1 VKRRW
6 WLWPLVALV
15 LILGV
20 RFALHFPWRSS
31 WETLLDADLL
41 ALAFAAILNL
51 LSLALKAV
59 GWQLLLRRL
68 WPIRF
73 RTAQAASFAGA
84 AVNCVSIAL
93 SGEAARMQL
102 ASTWDG
108 VPLTLGARS
117 ILASRVA
124 EAAALGVFLT
134 GAGFFLAPTHRWRVL
149 GTGVVLLAGAAVLFG
164 RAPFLR
170 RSREE
175 ITGGNGWRPVDLTVP
190 VLVGVVSWLLQWATY
205 HWVIVASHVAV
216 TPALSML
223 ALILSNIGGIL
234 RLTPGNVGVVQ
245 GAVVLALKPAGIPT
259 APALAAGLAL
269 QAVQVLPVLALGL
282 ALLGRHG
289 LRELLRRRAAE
300 PA

>member
-6 WLWPLVALV
+6 WLWPFVALV
-15 LILGV
+15 LVLGV

-41 ALAFAAILNL
+41 ALSLAAILNL

-134 GAGFFLAPTHRWRVL
+134 GAGFFLAPSHRWRVL
-149 GTGVVLLAGAAVLFG
+149 GAGVILLAGAVLLF
-164 RAPFLR
+164 RWAPFLR
-170 RSREE
+170 RSRQE
-175 ITGGNGWRPVDLTVP
+175 ISGGSGWRPADLALP
-190 VLVGVVSWLLQWATY
+190 VVVGVLSWFLQWATY

-216 TPALSML
+216 APALSLL
-223 ALILSNIGGIL
+223 ALILSNVGGIL

-245 GAVVLALKPAGIPT
+245 GAVVLALKPAGIPA

-269 QAVQVLPVLALGL
+269 QAVQVFPVLALGL

>member
-6 WLWPLVALV
+6 WLWPFVALV
-15 LILGV
+15 LVLGV

-31 WETLLDADLL
+31 WETLLDADLV
-41 ALAFAAILNL
+41 ALSLAAILNL

-149 GTGVVLLAGAAVLFG
+149 GIGIILLAGAALLFR

-175 ITGGNGWRPVDLTVP
+175 ISGGNGWRPADLALP
-190 VLVGVVSWLLQWATY
+190 VVVGVLSWLLQWATY

-216 TPALSML
+216 APVLSLL
-223 ALILSNIGGIL
+223 ALILSNVGGIL

-245 GAVVLALKPAGIPT
+245 GAVVLALKPAGIPS

-269 QAVQVLPVLALGL
+269 QAVQVFPVLALGL

-289 LRELLRRRAAE
+289 VRELLRRRAAE

>member
-6 WLWPLVALV
+6 WIWPFVALV
-15 LILGV
+15 SVFAV

-31 WETLLDADLL
+31 WQTLLDADLATL
-41 ALAFAAILNL
+41 AAAAVLNL
-51 LSLALKAV
+51 LSLSLKGV
-59 GWQLLLRRL
+59 GWQVLLRRL
-68 WPIRF
+68 APIRF
-73 RTAQAASFAGA
+73 RTAQAATFGGA

-149 GTGVVLLAGAAVLFG
+149 GAGVVLMAGADLLF
-164 RAPFLR
+164 RVAPFLR

-175 ITGGNGWRPVDLTVP
+175 ISGGNGWRPADLALP
-190 VLVGVVSWLLQWATY
+190 VALGVLSWLLQWATY

-216 TPALSML
+216 TPALSVL
-223 ALILSNIGGIL
+223 ALILSNVGGIL

-245 GAVVLALKPAGIPT
+245 GAVVLALKPGGIPT
-259 APALAAGLAL
+259 PPALAAGLAL
-269 QAVQVLPVLALGL
+269 QAVQVLPVLALGVL
-282 ALLGRHG
+282 LLGRHG
-289 LRELLRRRAAE
+289 LRELVRRRSAE
-300 PA
+300 MV

>member
-1 VKRRW
+1 MRRW
-6 WLWPLVALV
+6 WLWPFAALV
-15 LILGV
+15 LVLAV
-20 RFALHFPWRSS
+20 RFALHFPWRTS
-31 WETLLDADLL
+31 WDTLLDADLL
-41 ALAFAAILNL
+41 ALAFAAVLNL
-51 LSLALKAV
+51 LSLALKAL

-73 RTAQAASFAGA
+73 RTAQAASFAGS

-117 ILASRVA
+117 ILASRVT

-134 GAGFFLAPTHRWRVL
+134 GAGVFLVPTHRWRVL
-149 GTGVVLLAGAAVLFG
+149 GIGIVLLAGAALLFR

-175 ITGGNGWRPVDLTVP
+175 IIGGNGWRPADLTLP
-190 VLVGVVSWLLQWATY
+190 LLVGVLSWLFQWATY

-223 ALILSNIGGIL
+223 ALILSNDGGIL

-245 GAVVLALKPAGIPT
+245 GAVVVALKPAGIAA

-282 ALLGRHG
+282 GLLGRHG
-289 LRELLRRRAAE
+289 LRELMRRRAAE